1 MTHFIRFLN
10 DVYEA
15 PLNILADVG
24 RFCEVDLNE
33 CESEP
38 CFNGGT
44 CVDRPGY
51 FVCVC
56 VEGFGGITC
65 QRAGIVLCRTDF

>member
-1 MTHFIRFLN
+1 MFT
-10 DVYEA
+10 
-15 PLNILADVG
+15 DVG
-24 RFCEVDLNE
+24 KFCEVDLNE

-38 CFNGGT
+38 CLNGGA

-56 VEGFGGITC
+56 VEGFGGETC
-65 QRAGIVLCRTDF
+65 QREGNFGVELIYYY